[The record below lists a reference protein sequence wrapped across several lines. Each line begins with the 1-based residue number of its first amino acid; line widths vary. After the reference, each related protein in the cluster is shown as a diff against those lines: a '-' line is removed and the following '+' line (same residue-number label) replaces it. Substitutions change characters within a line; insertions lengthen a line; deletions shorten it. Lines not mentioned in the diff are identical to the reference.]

1 MRTTMLACALAAAA
15 LMSSTAPSA
24 AQYLYNGFL
33 RIDPMGVDRPPG
45 PVPNSRRGSRRVY
58 EPIRGN
64 FPACKGFLWV
74 GTRCRLPTGQV
85 CMIYKHGLDSCI

>member
-1 MRTTMLACALAAAA
+1 MRKIVLAGALAAGA
-15 LMSSTAPSA
+15 LLSTSAPSG

-45 PVPNSRRGSRRVY
+45 PVPNARRGSRRVY

-64 FPACKGFLWV
+64 YPACDGFLWV
-74 GTRCRLPTGQV
+74 GSRCRLPTSQV
-85 CMIYKHGLDSCI
+85 CMIYRHGLDSCI

>member
-1 MRTTMLACALAAAA
+1 MRKTTLACVIAAAT
-15 LMSSTAPSA
+15 LVSSTAPSG

-33 RIDPMGVDRPPG
+33 RIDPSGVDRPPG
-45 PVPNSRRGSRRVY
+45 PVPNARRGSRRVY

-64 FPACKGFLWV
+64 YPACEGFLWV
-74 GTRCRLPTGQV
+74 GSRCRLPTGQV

>member
-1 MRTTMLACALAAAA
+1 MRTMILAGVLAAAA
-15 LMSSTAPSA
+15 LMSSTVPSGA
-24 AQYLYNGFL
+24 RYLYNGFL

-45 PVPNSRRGSRRVY
+45 PVPNARRGSRRVY

-64 FPACKGFLWV
+64 FPACEGFLWV

-85 CMIYKHGLDSCI
+85 CMIYQHGLDSCI